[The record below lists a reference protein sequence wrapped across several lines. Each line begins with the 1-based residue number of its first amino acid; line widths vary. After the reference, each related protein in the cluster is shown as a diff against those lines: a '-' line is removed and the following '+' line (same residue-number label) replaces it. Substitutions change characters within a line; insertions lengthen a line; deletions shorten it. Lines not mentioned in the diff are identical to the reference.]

1 MNTPNKQAEL
11 YPKKHTD
18 GDLCKEY
25 FIGLKQGKAQALA
38 DVMKIID
45 SFIEKSNKEKKDNY
59 LWYKYNL
66 ENLKAKLQS
75 PQETDSRE
83 MGVRTSPS
91 AGYHDITRA
100 SDVGSEDT
108 NIQKAIS
115 EFKEKLK
122 ERIDKDFI
130 IFDNENRLVTKQKRM
145 FEIIEK
151 TAQEMK

>member
-75 PQETDSRE
+75 PQETDSRD
-83 MGVRTSPS
+83 MGVQTSPS
-91 AGYHDITRA
+91 EGYHDITRA

-115 EFKEKLK
+115 EFKEKLIEELTEM
-122 ERIDKDFI
+122 ERISNITAENGSYKNVHRI
-130 IFDNENRLVTKQKRM
+130 ID
-145 FEIIEK
+145 K
-151 TAQEMK
+151 TAQEIK